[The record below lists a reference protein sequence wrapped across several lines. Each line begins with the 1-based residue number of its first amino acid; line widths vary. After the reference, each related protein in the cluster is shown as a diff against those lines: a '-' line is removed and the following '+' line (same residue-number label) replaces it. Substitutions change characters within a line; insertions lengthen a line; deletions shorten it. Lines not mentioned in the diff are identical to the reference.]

1 MPTFFKL
8 EAKKHD
14 AAAIFVVTTS
24 CFFAIKNFFVYP
36 VHGKEIEAIIITAF
50 DIFAKKKKVGC
61 WSFSTLSPF
70 FDRLNISIYCF
81 VSKRV
86 RSVYRKGVK
95 YTGKQVVM
103 PSFW

>member
-50 DIFAKKKKVGC
+50 DIFAKKKKVD
-61 WSFSTLSPF
+61 SFRYFCIKTINLIWLRRE
-70 FDRLNISIYCF
+70 DLNLRPPGYE
-81 VSKRV
+81 
-86 RSVYRKGVK
+86 
-95 YTGKQVVM
+95 Q
-103 PSFW
+103 